1 MELYDYWGIKAQD
14 ERGKLQAAYEKGE
27 QKGLTEGETKGKLES
42 RLETARKMLSKG
54 YDISEITELT
64 GLSADVISGLC
75 DA

>member
-27 QKGLTEGETKGKLES
+27 QKGGLEKAKQ
-42 RLETARKMLSKG
+42 TARKMLSKG

-64 GLSADVISGLC
+64 GLSADFINGLSE
-75 DA
+75 A